1 MAGGTLSVTSPR
13 TGLARP
19 YLVGLTG
26 GIASGK
32 STVAGAFRR
41 LGITVIDA
49 DVVSRQVVEPGSPLL
64 AALADRFGSTILDP
78 DGRLNRARL
87 RALVFSDAAALAA
100 LNSLTHPVIR
110 ARLLAD
116 AAAADGPYVLLEVP
130 LLVEGGLSREVDRV
144 LVVDCD
150 EARQR
155 ERLVARDG
163 SGPAEV
169 DAILKAQASRAAR
182 LAAADDVVENSGSL
196 ADLEVAVADLDRR
209 YRALA
214 AGAAAG

>member
-1 MAGGTLSVTSPR
+1 MAGGALSVTSPR
-13 TGLARP
+13 PGRARP

-87 RALVFSDAAALAA
+87 RALVFSDAATLAA

-196 ADLEVAVADLDRR
+196 ADLDVAVADLDRR

>member
-1 MAGGTLSVTSPR
+1 MAGGALSVTSPR
-13 TGLARP
+13 PGRARP

-196 ADLEVAVADLDRR
+196 ADLDVAVADLDRR

>member
-1 MAGGTLSVTSPR
+1 MAGGALSVTSPR
-13 TGLARP
+13 PGPARP

-87 RALVFSDAAALAA
+87 RALVFSDAATLAA

-116 AAAADGPYVLLEVP
+116 AAAAVGPYVLLEVP

-155 ERLVARDG
+155 ERVVARDG

-196 ADLEVAVADLDRR
+196 ADLDVAVADLDRR

>member
-1 MAGGTLSVTSPR
+1 MAGGALSVTSPR
-13 TGLARP
+13 PGPARP

-64 AALADRFGSTILDP
+64 AALADRFGSAILDP

-87 RALVFSDAAALAA
+87 RALVFSDAATLAA

-116 AAAADGPYVLLEVP
+116 AAAAVGPYVLLEVP
-130 LLVEGGLSREVDRV
+130 LLVEGGLSREVDRI

-155 ERLVARDG
+155 ERVVARDG

-196 ADLEVAVADLDRR
+196 ADLDVAVADLDRR

>member
-1 MAGGTLSVTSPR
+1 MAGGALSVTSPR
-13 TGLARP
+13 PGPARP

-64 AALADRFGSTILDP
+64 AALADRFGSAILDP

-87 RALVFSDAAALAA
+87 RALVFSDAATLAA

-155 ERLVARDG
+155 ERVVARDG

-196 ADLEVAVADLDRR
+196 ADLDVAVADLDRR

>member
-1 MAGGTLSVTSPR
+1 MAGGALSVTSPR
-13 TGLARP
+13 PGPARP

-87 RALVFSDAAALAA
+87 RALVFSDAATLAA

-196 ADLEVAVADLDRR
+196 ADLDVAVADLDRR

>member
-1 MAGGTLSVTSPR
+1 MAGGALSVTSPR
-13 TGLARP
+13 PGPARP

-64 AALADRFGSTILDP
+64 AALADRFGSAILDP

-87 RALVFSDAAALAA
+87 RALVFSDAATLAA

-130 LLVEGGLSREVDRV
+130 LLVEGGLSREVDRI

-155 ERLVARDG
+155 ERVVARDG

-196 ADLEVAVADLDRR
+196 ADLDVAVADLDRR

>member
-1 MAGGTLSVTSPR
+1 MAGGALSVTSPR
-13 TGLARP
+13 PGRARP

-64 AALADRFGSTILDP
+64 AALADRFGSAILDP

-87 RALVFSDAAALAA
+87 RALVFSDAATLAA

-196 ADLEVAVADLDRR
+196 ADLDVAVADLDRR

>member
-1 MAGGTLSVTSPR
+1 MAGGALSVTSPR
-13 TGLARP
+13 PGRARP

-87 RALVFSDAAALAA
+87 RALVFSDAATLAA

-130 LLVEGGLSREVDRV
+130 LLVEGGLSREVDRI

-155 ERLVARDG
+155 ERVVARDG

-196 ADLEVAVADLDRR
+196 ADLDVAVADLDRR

>member
-1 MAGGTLSVTSPR
+1 MAGGALSVTSPR
-13 TGLARP
+13 PGRARP

-87 RALVFSDAAALAA
+87 RALVFSDAATLAA

-116 AAAADGPYVLLEVP
+116 AAAAVGPYVLLEVP
-130 LLVEGGLSREVDRV
+130 LLVEGGLSREVDRI

-155 ERLVARDG
+155 ERVVARDG

-196 ADLEVAVADLDRR
+196 ADLDVAVADLDRR

>member
-1 MAGGTLSVTSPR
+1 MAGGALSVTSPR
-13 TGLARP
+13 PGRARP

-116 AAAADGPYVLLEVP
+116 AAAAVGPYVLLEVP
-130 LLVEGGLSREVDRV
+130 LLVEGGLSREVDRI

-155 ERLVARDG
+155 ERVVARDG

-196 ADLEVAVADLDRR
+196 ADLDVAVADLDRR

>member
-1 MAGGTLSVTSPR
+1 MAGGALSVTSPR
-13 TGLARP
+13 PGRARP

-64 AALADRFGSTILDP
+64 AALADRFGSAILDP

-130 LLVEGGLSREVDRV
+130 LLVEGGLSREVDRI

-196 ADLEVAVADLDRR
+196 ADLDVAVADLDRR

>member
-1 MAGGTLSVTSPR
+1 MAGDALSVTSSLP
-13 TGLARP
+13 GLARP

-64 AALADRFGSTILDP
+64 AALADRFGSAILDP
-78 DGRLNRARL
+78 DGRLDRARL
-87 RALVFSDAAALAA
+87 RALVFSDADALAA

-110 ARLLAD
+110 TRLLAD
-116 AAAADGPYVLLEVP
+116 AAAAAGPYVLLEVP
-130 LLVEGGLSREVDRV
+130 LLVEGGLAREVDRV

-163 SGPAEV
+163 SGPEEV
-169 DAILKAQASRAAR
+169 SAILKAQASRATR
-182 LAAADDVVENSGSL
+182 LAAADDVLENAGSL
-196 ADLEVAVADLDRR
+196 ADLEAAVADLDRR

-214 AGAAAG
+214 AGTAAG

>member
-1 MAGGTLSVTSPR
+1 MAGGALSVTSPR
-13 TGLARP
+13 PGPARP

-64 AALADRFGSTILDP
+64 AALADRFGSAILDP

-87 RALVFSDAAALAA
+87 RALVFSDAATLAA

-196 ADLEVAVADLDRR
+196 ADLDVAVADLDRR